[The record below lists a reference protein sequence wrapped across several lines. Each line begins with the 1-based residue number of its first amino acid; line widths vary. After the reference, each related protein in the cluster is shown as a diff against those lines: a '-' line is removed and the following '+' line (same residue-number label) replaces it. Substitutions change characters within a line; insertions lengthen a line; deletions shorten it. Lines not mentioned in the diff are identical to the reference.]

1 MEGGARTRLSVVIVL
16 VILAVPLVV
25 LILGGGGDD
34 ESGRG
39 ERPALRVERSA
50 SAPGL
55 IVYVTPKANVPAS
68 AGGARTVMVRC
79 VDASG
84 RLVHAHE
91 EAWPFAG
98 TDPLA
103 GGPHAHVPLDP
114 AGMSDVDSCRL
125 EGTKPLLEGRV
136 R

>member
-1 MEGGARTRLSVVIVL
+1 MEGGARTRVAVVIVL
-16 VILAVPLVV
+16 VIVAVPVV
-25 LILGGGGDD
+25 LLALGGGGD
-34 ESGRG
+34 E
-39 ERPALRVERSA
+39 PAKRAPGLHVERSG
-50 SAPGL
+50 SSLEL
-55 IVYVTPKANVPAS
+55 IVSVDPKDNVPAS

-79 VDASG
+79 LDAAG

-98 TDPLA
+98 SDPLA

-114 AGMSDVDSCRL
+114 VAMNQVPSCRL
-125 EGTKPLLEGRV
+125 VGTDPLLAGRV